1 MTGVY
6 DSLLLAEA
14 MSPKICPLTLQ
25 YVYNAVL
32 SYKRWGFVVSFT
44 RHLDDDKWEG
54 LQTTRIG
61 RMHFL
66 GGDGKQD
73 PWELRG
79 K

>member
-44 RHLDDDKWEG
+44 RHLDDDK
-54 LQTTRIG
+54 
-61 RMHFL
+61 
-66 GGDGKQD
+66 
-73 PWELRG
+73 
-79 K
+79 